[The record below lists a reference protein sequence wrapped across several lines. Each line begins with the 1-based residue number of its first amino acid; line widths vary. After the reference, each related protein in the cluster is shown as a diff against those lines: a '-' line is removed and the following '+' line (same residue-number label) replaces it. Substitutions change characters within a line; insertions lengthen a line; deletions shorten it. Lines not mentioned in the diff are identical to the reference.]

1 MLPKPPQRPK
11 PKHRAGRGLKR
22 RRGGDSGDDGD
33 LQPRPRAGGE
43 VLPPGTGTGAKRD
56 SNRSGRFPPTPPVPR
71 GRLPPPPS
79 HRRPPRGGHGRGAAV
94 LEGDLGLSEPRL
106 RSPRGH
112 HNPLSSGITAR
123 GRRHGAGGGDAVPPP
138 TPPSPFPVL
147 PKGFKAD
154 LRPPTGRVPPPP
166 TEAGPPSAPRM
177 GKLRQ
182 RGNPAWETNSQARSP
197 SEGGRSHIRAGAS
210 PFPCFFFARIPA
222 AAEQRWGDAVGLG
235 SRRPSQTHAPPPGS
249 RPTSLG
255 ARSLLPHSD
264 PRDPRASR
272 PAGTRSPPQ
281 PQGDPRHWE
290 ARDPQTSA
298 PLGPT
303 VPRPR
308 RDPWFLPHGTLA
320 PL

>member
-94 LEGDLGLSEPRL
+94 LEGGLGLSEPRL

-154 LRPPTGRVPPPP
+154 LSPPTGRVPPPP

-210 PFPCFFFARIPA
+210 PFPCFFFLP
-222 AAEQRWGDAVGLG
+222 GF
-235 SRRPSQTHAPPPGS
+235 RRPRSSAGVTPWGWGPDGRPKHTRPLLDPAPP
-249 RPTSLG
+249 LW
-255 ARSLLPHSD
+255 AHA
-264 PRDPRASR
+264 ASR
-272 PAGTRSPPQ
+272 PIATPGTRGPPAPQGHAVLPSPTGTHGTGKPGTRRPQ
-281 PQGDPRHWE
+281 PHW
-290 ARDPQTSA
+290 DPQS
-298 PLGPT
+298 PGP
-303 VPRPR
+303 V
-308 RDPWFLPHGTLA
+308 GT
-320 PL
+320 PGSYPTGP